1 MFDFYDNFT
10 FLGKLI
16 FLFGVLVV
24 LCSIFYQC
32 TYCKYIPVK
41 LQWDNTAYKSDLAQ
55 QVPIEPFEE
64 MPRQSRVDRLQRLRN
79 LKNQNLNSALSNRLQ
94 RRPKQS
100 RSNTRRNKLKSLSS
114 GASVSSLSSRSN
126 NYMRPSSSRRS
137 FQSQNK
143 RILNNSKANAT
154 AKPKLILFY
163 VDWCKH
169 CKNFKPEWKK
179 LASKI
184 KGLVET
190 VSVNGDTNQEMM
202 NLYNVDKFPT
212 IVYDDGTNAIEYDG
226 QMNADGLKQFVVTN
240 YNNGSSSQN
249 VIY

>member
-64 MPRQSRVDRLQRLRN
+64 MPRQSRVDRLQRIRN
-79 LKNQNLNSALSNRLQ
+79 LRNQNLNSALSNRLQ
-94 RRPKQS
+94 KRPRLLS
-100 RSNTRRNKLKSLSS
+100 SNARRNKLKSLSS
-114 GASVSSLSSRSN
+114 RASGASLPIRTN
-126 NYMRPSSSRRS
+126 DYMRSSASRRS
-137 FQSQNK
+137 SQSQNK
-143 RILNNSKANAT
+143 RFLNNSKT
-154 AKPKLILFY
+154 TTKPKLILFY

-169 CKNFKPEWKK
+169 CKNLKPEWKK

-190 VSVNGDTNQEMM
+190 VSINGDTNQEMM
-202 NLYNVDKFPT
+202 ELYNVDKFPT
-212 IVYDDGTNAIEYDG
+212 VVYDDGMNAIEYEG

-249 VIY
+249 MIY